1 MAEAVSAAMGASSA
15 IIRGDLGVVGTS
27 SRRVAATRV
36 AGSGARA
43 GGAQRAAKSS
53 SSESKGSR
61 GSSLVGTN
69 PGRRL
74 RVAARA
80 VSDPSMTGWD
90 AGRIDEK
97 EDVVGVLLLNLG
109 GPETLDDVQPF
120 LYNLFADPDIIR
132 LPGVLQFLQSP
143 LAALL
148 SNSRAPKSR
157 EAYESIGGGSPLRRI
172 TDEQANAL
180 QSALVAKGLKNA
192 KCYVGM
198 RYWKPFTEEAVEQI
212 KADGVTKLV
221 VLPLYPQFSIST
233 SGSSL
238 RLLEQIFGED
248 EYLATRMSHTVIP
261 SWYERPGYVQAMADL
276 IKAELNRPDGQFD
289 SPDEPIVFFSAHGVP
304 VSYVETAGDPYKE
317 EMEEC
322 VALIMARLKEMGVAN
337 EHVLAYQSRVGPVEW
352 LKPYTDDV
360 IRELGEKKTK
370 AMVAVPISFVSEH
383 IETLEEIDM
392 EYRELAEESGV
403 EQWGRVP
410 ALDTNPVFID
420 DLADAVVE
428 SLDGMSKAASMSPG
442 DLAAAVA
449 TSSVLRGS
457 LDESSPTTKRK
468 VRGDLAATPPVPMM
482 PTGTGSRVRNVP
494 STDDVTDLL
503 GVKPEPW
510 EWGPVEFSMVALSIL
525 LSTMLLMDSS
535 GGAGLNDVIFHK

>member
-53 SSESKGSR
+53 SSGFR

-69 PGRRL
+69 LGRRL

-97 EDVVGVLLLNLG
+97 DDVVGVLLLNLG

-132 LPGVLQFLQSP
+132 LPGALQFLQSP

-221 VLPLYPQFSIST
+221 ILPLYPQFSIST

-442 DLAAAVA
+442 DLASAVA
-449 TSSVLRGS
+449 ASSVLGS
-457 LDESSPTTKRK
+457 LDEGSPTKRK
-468 VRGDLAATPPVPMM
+468 ARGDLAATPPVPMM

-535 GGAGLNDVIFHK
+535 GGAGLNDIIFHK

>member
-1 MAEAVSAAMGASSA
+1 MSAAMGASSA
-15 IIRGDLGVVGTS
+15 IIRGDLGAVGTS

-53 SSESKGSR
+53 SSGFR

-69 PGRRL
+69 LGRRL

-97 EDVVGVLLLNLG
+97 DDVVGVLLLNLG

-221 VLPLYPQFSIST
+221 ILPLYPQFSIST

-322 VALIMARLKEMGVAN
+322 VALIMARLKEMGVQN

-410 ALDTNPVFID
+410 ALDTSPVFID

-442 DLAAAVA
+442 DLASAVA
-449 TSSVLRGS
+449 ASSVLGS
-457 LDESSPTTKRK
+457 LDEGSPTKRK
-468 VRGDLAATPPVPMM
+468 ARGDLAATPPVPMM

-535 GGAGLNDVIFHK
+535 GGAGLNDIIFHKESRVLP

>member
-1 MAEAVSAAMGASSA
+1 MSAAMGASSA

-27 SRRVAATRV
+27 TRRVAATRV

-132 LPGVLQFLQSP
+132 LPGALQFLQSP

>member
-15 IIRGDLGVVGTS
+15 IIRGDLGAVGTS

-53 SSESKGSR
+53 SSGFR

-69 PGRRL
+69 LGRRL

-97 EDVVGVLLLNLG
+97 DDVVGVLLLNLG

-221 VLPLYPQFSIST
+221 ILPLYPQFSIST

-322 VALIMARLKEMGVAN
+322 VALIMARLKEMGVQN

-410 ALDTNPVFID
+410 ALDTSPVFID

-442 DLAAAVA
+442 DLASAVA
-449 TSSVLRGS
+449 ASSVLGS
-457 LDESSPTTKRK
+457 LDEGSPTKRK
-468 VRGDLAATPPVPMM
+468 ARGDLAATPPVPMM

-535 GGAGLNDVIFHK
+535 GGAGLNDIIFHK

>member
-53 SSESKGSR
+53 SSGFR

-69 PGRRL
+69 LGRRL

-97 EDVVGVLLLNLG
+97 DDVVGVLLLNLG

-132 LPGVLQFLQSP
+132 LPGALQFLQSP

-535 GGAGLNDVIFHK
+535 GGAGLNDIIFHK

>member
-442 DLAAAVA
+442 DLASAVA
-449 TSSVLRGS
+449 ASSVLGS
-457 LDESSPTTKRK
+457 LDEGSPTKRK
-468 VRGDLAATPPVPMM
+468 ARGDLAATPPVPMM

>member
-1 MAEAVSAAMGASSA
+1 MSAAMGASSA

-27 SRRVAATRV
+27 TRRVAATRV

-132 LPGVLQFLQSP
+132 LPGALQFLQSP

-248 EYLATRMSHTVIP
+248 EYLATGMSHTVIP

-420 DLADAVVE
+420 DLANAVVE

-442 DLAAAVA
+442 DLAAAFA
-449 TSSVLRGS
+449 TSSVLRGGGS
-457 LDESSPTTKRK
+457 LDEGSPTKRK

-482 PTGTGSRVRNVP
+482 PIGTGSRVRNVP

-525 LSTMLLMDSS
+525 ISTMLLMDSS
-535 GGAGLNDVIFHK
+535 GGAGLNDIIFHK

>member
-1 MAEAVSAAMGASSA
+1 MSAAMGASSA

-132 LPGVLQFLQSP
+132 LPGALQFLQSP

-535 GGAGLNDVIFHK
+535 GGAGLNDIIFHK

>member
-1 MAEAVSAAMGASSA
+1 VSAAMGASSA
-15 IIRGDLGVVGTS
+15 IIRGDLGAVGTS

-53 SSESKGSR
+53 SSGFR

-69 PGRRL
+69 LGRRL

-97 EDVVGVLLLNLG
+97 DDVVGVLLLNLG

-221 VLPLYPQFSIST
+221 ILPLYPQFSIST

-322 VALIMARLKEMGVAN
+322 VALIMARLKEMGVQN

-410 ALDTNPVFID
+410 ALDTSPVFID

-442 DLAAAVA
+442 DLASAVA
-449 TSSVLRGS
+449 ASSVLGS
-457 LDESSPTTKRK
+457 LNEGSPTKRK
-468 VRGDLAATPPVPMM
+468 ARGDLAATPPVPMM

-535 GGAGLNDVIFHK
+535 GGAGLNDIIFHK

>member
-1 MAEAVSAAMGASSA
+1 MGASSA

-27 SRRVAATRV
+27 TRRVAATRV

-43 GGAQRAAKSS
+43 GGARRAAKSS

-132 LPGVLQFLQSP
+132 LPGALQFLQSP

-276 IKAELNRPDGQFD
+276 IKAELNRPDSQFD

-428 SLDGMSKAASMSPG
+428 SLDGMSKAASMSEG

-535 GGAGLNDVIFHK
+535 GGAGLNDIIFHK

>member
-1 MAEAVSAAMGASSA
+1 MSAAMGASSA

-132 LPGVLQFLQSP
+132 LPGALQFLQSP

>member
-15 IIRGDLGVVGTS
+15 IIRGDLGAVGTS

-53 SSESKGSR
+53 SSGFR

-69 PGRRL
+69 LGRRL

-97 EDVVGVLLLNLG
+97 DDVVGVLLLNLG

-132 LPGVLQFLQSP
+132 LPGALQFLQSP
-143 LAALL
+143 LASLL

-221 VLPLYPQFSIST
+221 ILPLYPQFSIST

-322 VALIMARLKEMGVAN
+322 VALIMARLKEMGVQN

-410 ALDTNPVFID
+410 ALDTSPVFID

-442 DLAAAVA
+442 DLASAVA
-449 TSSVLRGS
+449 ASSVLGS
-457 LDESSPTTKRK
+457 LDEGSPTKRK
-468 VRGDLAATPPVPMM
+468 ARGDLAATPPVPMM

-535 GGAGLNDVIFHK
+535 GGAGLNDIIFHK

>member
-1 MAEAVSAAMGASSA
+1 MSAAMGASSA

-43 GGAQRAAKSS
+43 GGAQGAAKSS

-61 GSSLVGTN
+61 GSRLVGTN

-132 LPGVLQFLQSP
+132 LPGALQFLQSP

>member
-15 IIRGDLGVVGTS
+15 IIRGDLGAVGTS

-53 SSESKGSR
+53 SSGFR

-69 PGRRL
+69 LGRRL

-97 EDVVGVLLLNLG
+97 DDVVGVLLLNLG

-132 LPGVLQFLQSP
+132 LPGALQFLQSP

-221 VLPLYPQFSIST
+221 ILPLYPQFSIST

-322 VALIMARLKEMGVAN
+322 VALIMARLKEMGVQN

-410 ALDTNPVFID
+410 ALDTSPVFID

-442 DLAAAVA
+442 DLASAVA
-449 TSSVLRGS
+449 ASSVLGS
-457 LDESSPTTKRK
+457 LDEGSPTKRK
-468 VRGDLAATPPVPMM
+468 ARGDLAATPPVPMM

-535 GGAGLNDVIFHK
+535 GGAGLNDIIFHK

>member
-1 MAEAVSAAMGASSA
+1 MSAAMAASSA

-132 LPGVLQFLQSP
+132 LPGALQFLQSP

>member
-1 MAEAVSAAMGASSA
+1 MSAAMGASSA

-132 LPGVLQFLQSP
+132 LPGALQFLQSP

-428 SLDGMSKAASMSPG
+428 SLDGMSKAASMSEG

-535 GGAGLNDVIFHK
+535 GGAGLNDIIFHK

>member
-15 IIRGDLGVVGTS
+15 IIRGDLGAVGTS

-53 SSESKGSR
+53 SSGFR

-69 PGRRL
+69 LGRRL

-90 AGRIDEK
+90 TGRIDEK
-97 EDVVGVLLLNLG
+97 DDVVGVLLLNLG

-221 VLPLYPQFSIST
+221 ILPLYPQFSIST

-322 VALIMARLKEMGVAN
+322 VALIMARLKEMGVQN

-410 ALDTNPVFID
+410 ALDTSPVFID

-442 DLAAAVA
+442 DLASAVA
-449 TSSVLRGS
+449 ASSVLGS
-457 LDESSPTTKRK
+457 LDEGSPTKRK
-468 VRGDLAATPPVPMM
+468 ARGDLAATPPVPMM

-535 GGAGLNDVIFHK
+535 GGAGLNDIIFHK

>member
-69 PGRRL
+69 LGRRL

-132 LPGVLQFLQSP
+132 LPGALQFLQSP

-457 LDESSPTTKRK
+457 LDESSSPTKRK

>member
-15 IIRGDLGVVGTS
+15 IIRGDLGAVGTS

-53 SSESKGSR
+53 SSGFR

-69 PGRRL
+69 LGRRL

-97 EDVVGVLLLNLG
+97 DDVVGVLLLNLG

-132 LPGVLQFLQSP
+132 LPGALQFLQSP

-212 KADGVTKLV
+212 KADGVAKLV
-221 VLPLYPQFSIST
+221 ILPLYPQFSIST

-322 VALIMARLKEMGVAN
+322 VALIMARLKEMGVQN

-410 ALDTNPVFID
+410 ALDTSPVFID

-442 DLAAAVA
+442 DLASAVA
-449 TSSVLRGS
+449 TSSVLGS
-457 LDESSPTTKRK
+457 LDEGSPTKRK

-535 GGAGLNDVIFHK
+535 GGAGLNDIIFHK

>member
-15 IIRGDLGVVGTS
+15 MIRGDLGAVGTS
-27 SRRVAATRV
+27 SRRVTATRV
-36 AGSGARA
+36 EGSGARA

-53 SSESKGSR
+53 SSGFR

-69 PGRRL
+69 LGRRL

-97 EDVVGVLLLNLG
+97 DDVVGVLLLNLG

-221 VLPLYPQFSIST
+221 ILPLYPQFSIST

-322 VALIMARLKEMGVAN
+322 VALIMARLKEMGVQN

-392 EYRELAEESGV
+392 EYRELAEKSGV

-410 ALDTNPVFID
+410 ALDTSPVFID

-442 DLAAAVA
+442 DLASAVA
-449 TSSVLRGS
+449 ASSVLGS
-457 LDESSPTTKRK
+457 LDEGSPTKRK
-468 VRGDLAATPPVPMM
+468 ARGDLAATPPVPMM

-535 GGAGLNDVIFHK
+535 GGAGLNDIIFHK